1 MGDRARR
8 LAELIVRFGANVQ
21 AGQIVSLSTEPGK
34 EELTRA
40 VAEAAYRAGA
50 RFVDTRYFDPY
61 IKRARALYADPD
73 TLGYVPEWIGQNVLA
88 LGEHRGAAISL
99 NGTVEP
105 HLMDG
110 VDPERLGR
118 DMLPRVRE
126 TERLV
131 NERTVNWTVGPC
143 PTVGWAELVHPELRG
158 QEALDRLW
166 QDIVHVCRLEEPDPV
181 ATWNARMDRLVEVTR
196 RLDALALD
204 ALRFSGPGTELTVGL
219 LRSSRWR
226 AARFS
231 TVDGIEHRPNLPT
244 EEVFTSP
251 DPLRT
256 SGTVTSTKP
265 LVVTGVLIEGLRVH
279 FEAGR
284 AVKIVA
290 DRGAAALRSLAA
302 RDGGAARLG
311 EVALVDAQSRIG
323 QLGRVFFDTLL
334 DENAA
339 SHIALGAGF
348 DMAIDGEEDRARL
361 NRSDIH
367 IDFMIGSDEV
377 SVTGITLEG
386 QEVPLLREGAWQ
398 FRGGAA
404 TLP

>member
-1 MGDRARR
+1 
-8 LAELIVRFGANVQ
+8 
-21 AGQIVSLSTEPGK
+21 
-34 EELTRA
+34 
-40 VAEAAYRAGA
+40 
-50 RFVDTRYFDPY
+50 
-61 IKRARALYADPD
+61 
-73 TLGYVPEWIGQNVLA
+73 
-88 LGEHRGAAISL
+88 
-99 NGTVEP
+99 
-105 HLMDG
+105 
-110 VDPERLGR
+110 
-118 DMLPRVRE
+118 
-126 TERLV
+126 
-131 NERTVNWTVGPC
+131 
-143 PTVGWAELVHPELRG
+143 
-158 QEALDRLW
+158 
-166 QDIVHVCRLEEPDPV
+166 V

-265 LVVTGVLIEGLRVH
+265 LLVTGVLIEGLRVH

-284 AVKIVA
+284 AVKIEA